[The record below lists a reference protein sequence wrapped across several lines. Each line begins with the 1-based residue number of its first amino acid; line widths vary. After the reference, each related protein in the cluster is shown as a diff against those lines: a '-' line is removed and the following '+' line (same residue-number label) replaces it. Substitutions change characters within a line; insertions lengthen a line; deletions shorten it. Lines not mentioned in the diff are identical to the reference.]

1 MECKTILDCIK
12 KYGTIPF
19 FSKYNCNKG
28 YCVCTIPK
36 ILDILV
42 ILFICYLMI
51 YILYKKIKKKMIK
64 K

>member
-1 MECKTILDCIK
+1 MECKTILD
-12 KYGTIPF
+12 
-19 FSKYNCNKG
+19 CNKG

-51 YILYKKIKKKMIK
+51 YTLYKKIKKKIIK